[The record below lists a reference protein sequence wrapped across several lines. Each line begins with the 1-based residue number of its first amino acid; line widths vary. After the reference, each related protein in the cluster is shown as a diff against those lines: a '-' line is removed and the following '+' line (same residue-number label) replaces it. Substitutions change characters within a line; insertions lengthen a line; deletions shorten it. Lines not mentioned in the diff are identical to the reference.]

1 MCCVRFNDGSVVNM
15 FFFLGVLFLVGRGW
29 MGGGIATGKRGGG
42 VVVKR
47 KKRRRGVRTSADGF
61 RVDYVVHSLEL
72 PIS

>member
-15 FFFLGVLFLVGRGW
+15 FFFWCVLFLVGWGEDCDRE
-29 MGGGIATGKRGGG
+29 RG

>member
-1 MCCVRFNDGSVVNM
+1 MD
-15 FFFLGVLFLVGRGW
+15 
-29 MGGGIATGKRGGG
+29 GGGVATVG

-61 RVDYVVHSLEL
+61 RVDYVVRSLEL

>member
-15 FFFLGVLFLVGRGW
+15 FFFFGCFVFSWERMDGGR
-29 MGGGIATGKRGGG
+29 IATGKG

-61 RVDYVVHSLEL
+61 RVDYVVRSLEL